1 MLILVLPSSLSTS
14 TTAPCFTLS
23 LQLFFANVDGTAVKE
38 NHFDPPIIARYIRIN
53 PTHYSIRTTLRMEL
67 LGCDLNSTSR
77 LGAPG
82 AEAGAG
88 SSRVLS
94 APAPRVSRFLV
105 FWGSPGS
112 CGGRKRWH

>member
-1 MLILVLPSSLSTS
+1 MVLSMLILVLPRSLSTS
-14 TTAPCFTLS
+14 TTAPFFTLS

-38 NHFDPPIIARYIRIN
+38 NRFNPPIIARYIRIN

-67 LGCDLNSTSR
+67 LGCDLNSTSC

-88 SSRVLS
+88 SSEVLS
-94 APAPRVSRFLV
+94 APAPCVS
-105 FWGSPGS
+105 
-112 CGGRKRWH
+112 